1 MSGSK
6 LAVVGAGSVGTSL
19 AYAAL
24 IRGSAS
30 NIALF
35 DINAAKPKRRSLT
48 SPTAPSS
55 QPPLRP

>member
-1 MSGSK
+1 MPGSK

-35 DINAAKPKRRSLT
+35 DLV
-48 SPTAPSS
+48 
-55 QPPLRP
+55 QLMPPLLERARTPSMSW